1 MKAVSGKTTMPILES
16 ILIETEEDHIKMTGN
31 DMEMAIETILE
42 GIIEEEGAI
51 LVDAKMFSEFV
62 RKMPSE
68 EIVIERKL
76 TDSEKIVYDTIFL
89 PDIETLEILD
99 HERKYSDL

>member
-1 MKAVSGKTTMPILES
+1 MKL
-16 ILIETEEDHIKMTGN
+16 
-31 DMEMAIETILE
+31 ILE

-68 EIVIERKL
+68 EIVIEKFR
-76 TDSEKIVYDTIFL
+76 
-89 PDIETLEILD
+89 
-99 HERKYSDL
+99 